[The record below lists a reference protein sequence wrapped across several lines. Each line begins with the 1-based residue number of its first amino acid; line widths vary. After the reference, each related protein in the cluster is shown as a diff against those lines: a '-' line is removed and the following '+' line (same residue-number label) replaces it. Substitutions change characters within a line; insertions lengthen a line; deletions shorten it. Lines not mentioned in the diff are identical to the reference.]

1 MVVTTKRRKSDKSAF
16 RYVESKEAGRKA
28 NEHTATKQGR
38 DINHNSEEA
47 KEERKTEELT
57 GEA

>member
-16 RYVESKEAGRKA
+16 RYVESKEAERKA
-28 NEHTATKQGR
+28 NEHIATKQGR